1 MYTPNN
7 LQRTIAAMLAVLAV
21 PAAVAAEA
29 ERGTGEAV
37 LSEVI
42 VTAQKRSENLQDVPI
57 SVLAV
62 DAVALESRG
71 IVSLGDINDGSIP
84 GLNLAP
90 YPGSADFFFPTFRGL
105 TTNTAFISAPN
116 PIAVHV
122 DGVFW
127 SQLVGLNNPAADL
140 ERIEILKGPQGVI
153 SGRNATGGA
162 INIFTARPRLGEFSL
177 EQELSGASYGQY
189 RSRTIVNIP
198 AGNTFAAKLSYLWLT
213 RDRGEIRNTAPG
225 GVEFGKRD
233 VDAFRLDL
241 RWKPNDDLTVDYGF
255 DRSDAKGYDT
265 PPQCRYPSP
274 SITGLAFTGDPRI
287 AAFVAGCSPT
297 KLKELYYPF
306 ELAKNDN
313 VVWGH
318 TLNVEWQAT
327 PMLTVRSI
335 TGYRIVDTRNEYNY
349 GAYAGA
355 AEVRSDSGPLLML
368 DPNGMLGGA
377 ANPFTGESH
386 PVLLRNR
393 AVSQEFQLLGDIG
406 ETLHYTAGVYWSKE
420 RGRQSSGPNV
430 GMYMVAG
437 AGFPGVDFVM
447 VDEKGLHRAKSESWA
462 GFAQLSWRPDV
473 FGQRLEI
480 APGIRYTEDDRYADG
495 YNLGWTTGYVV
506 VPTAPGT
513 VMLIAPPVPIAAPGV
528 GYASAK
534 GSRKFSEVTPS
545 LSLNYHWSDDLMTYA
560 KYSKGYT
567 SGGFDPVSGPG
578 TAAAFTAGFAPEK
591 LESYEL
597 GLKGEFL
604 NRRLRVNLAMFR
616 SEFTDEQKSVALPS
630 GGWKTENVGSSTY
643 KGLELDVAVAVTPEL
658 LITASYAA
666 LDHKF
671 DRWIDP
677 TSGLDVTAKR
687 RLVVPKGD
695 YTIGVNYRFPDF
707 GLPGT
712 LTANV
717 DYSHRS
723 RTSTPLNQDVP
734 NVELM
739 SVTPSFSLLNA
750 RLTLSE
756 IAFGGAG
763 RSRFSVALWGK
774 NLTDKN
780 YSTLYYQG
788 WVTAGS
794 ASWGEPRTYGVDVRF
809 EY

>member
-1 MYTPNN
+1 MDARNRIRPMTRV
-7 LQRTIAAMLAVLAV
+7 LLGLLAV
-21 PAAVAAEA
+21 PAAGAAETEA
-29 ERGTGEAV
+29 GTGAV

-62 DAVALESRG
+62 DAVALEARG

-84 GLNLAP
+84 GVSLAP
-90 YPGSADFFFPTFRGL
+90 YPGSAEFFFPTFRGL

-140 ERIEILKGPQGVI
+140 ERIEILKGPQGVM

-162 INIFTARPRLGEFSL
+162 INIFTARPRLGEFRFK
-177 EQELSGASYGQY
+177 EEVSGGNYGQY
-189 RSRTIVNIP
+189 RSRTIVNVP
-198 AGNTFAAKLSYLWLT
+198 FGDTFAAKLSYLWLN
-213 RDRGEIRNTAPG
+213 RDRGEIRNTAPE
-225 GVEFGKRD
+225 GVEFGKRH
-233 VDAFRLDL
+233 VNAFRFDL
-241 RWKPNDDLTVDYGF
+241 RWKPGDDLTVDYGF
-255 DRSDAKGYDT
+255 DRSDAKSYDT
-265 PPQCRYPSP
+265 PPQCRYPAP
-274 SITGLAFTGDPRI
+274 SVTALAFTGDPRI
-287 AAFVAGCSPT
+287 TAFVNGCSPT
-297 KLKELYYPF
+297 KRKELYYPF
-306 ELAKNDN
+306 DLAKNHN
-313 VVWGH
+313 LVWGH
-318 TLNVEWQAT
+318 TLNVEWQVA
-327 PMLTVRSI
+327 PALTVRSI

-355 AEVRSDSGPLLML
+355 ADVRSDSGPLLMI

-377 ANPFTGESH
+377 RNPFTGESH
-386 PVLLRNR
+386 PVALRNR
-393 AVSQEFQLLGDIG
+393 AVSQELQLLGDVG
-406 ETLHYTAGVYWSKE
+406 DTLHYTTGVYWSKE

-430 GMYMVAG
+430 GMYMAAG
-437 AGFPGVDFVM
+437 SGFPGVDFVM
-447 VDEKGLHRAKSESWA
+447 VDEKGLHRAKSKSWA
-462 GFAQLSWRPDV
+462 AFGQVSWRPDV

-480 APGIRYTEDDRYADG
+480 VPGIRYTEDDRYADG

-506 VPTAPGT
+506 VPTGPGT
-513 VMLIAPPVPIAAPGV
+513 VMLIAPPVPIAAPDV
-528 GYASAK
+528 GYSSAV
-534 GSRKFSEVTPS
+534 GRRKFTEFTPS

-578 TAAAFTAGFAPEK
+578 TAAAFSAGFAPEK

-597 GLKGEFL
+597 GLKGEFV
-604 NRRLRVNLAMFR
+604 NRRLRVNLALFK
-616 SEFTDEQKSVALPS
+616 SDFTDEQKSVALPS
-630 GGWKTENVGSSTY
+630 GGWKTENVGGSTY
-643 KGLELDVAVAVTPEL
+643 KGLELDVALAVTPEL
-658 LITASYAA
+658 LITGSYSTI
-666 LDHKF
+666 DHEY

-677 TSGLDVTAKR
+677 TSGQDVTAKR
-687 RLVVPKGD
+687 RLVTPKGD
-695 YTIGVNYRFPDF
+695 YTIAVNYRFPDF

-712 LTANV
+712 LAANV

-723 RTSTPLNQDVP
+723 KTSTPLNADVP
-734 NVELM
+734 NVEMM

-756 IAFGGAG
+756 IAFGGG
-763 RSRFSVALWGK
+763 DRGRFSVALWGR

-794 ASWGEPRTYGVDVRF
+794 ASWGEPRTYGLDVRF